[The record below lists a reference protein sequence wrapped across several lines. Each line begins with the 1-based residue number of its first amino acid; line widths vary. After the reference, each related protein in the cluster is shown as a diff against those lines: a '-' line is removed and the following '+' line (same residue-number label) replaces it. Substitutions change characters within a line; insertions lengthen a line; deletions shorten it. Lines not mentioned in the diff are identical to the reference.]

1 MGPAQLYMF
10 FMTTTHHRKKKPRLQ
25 LVVAILAT
33 RAMFI
38 FGEPHASKDAEN
50 MNLLLAFDR

>member
-10 FMTTTHHRKKKPRLQ
+10 FMTTTHHKTKKPRLQ
-25 LVVAILAT
+25 LVVAVLAT
-33 RAMFI
+33 HEMFI
-38 FGEPHASKDAEN
+38 FGEPQASKDVEN